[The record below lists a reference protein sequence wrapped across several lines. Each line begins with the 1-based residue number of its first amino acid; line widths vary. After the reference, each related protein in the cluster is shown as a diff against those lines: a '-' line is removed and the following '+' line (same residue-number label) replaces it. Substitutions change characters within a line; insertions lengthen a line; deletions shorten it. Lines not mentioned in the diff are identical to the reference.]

1 MAQIKAKDLI
11 RAAERVLPDKV
22 SKLCKNMEENMKENL
37 FYGHTHVVDE
47 AERASRKHAE
57 MVHAEQ
63 DARVAAPDWYTYSKI
78 QPVEVIEEWR
88 LGFHLANVIKYIARA
103 GWKENKLEDLKK
115 ARWYLNRKIER
126 IENGEA

>member
-1 MAQIKAKDLI
+1 
-11 RAAERVLPDKV
+11 
-22 SKLCKNMEENMKENL
+22 
-37 FYGHTHVVDE
+37 
-47 AERASRKHAE
+47 